1 MHGNFHSCLLQ
12 VAPSMKNLKLVLAIV
27 QVLLNVVALTDAF
40 VGGGRSNGFATR
52 SSVSSAPAVSSS
64 ALYSTWNNGNSY
76 GKGPFTFYKGF
87 DEWMKPFP
95 EEDRELYPDMFRIPA
110 GTFEVRMA
118 RPLGIVFEEL
128 EAGGGGGV
136 YVKELVEGGNA
147 EAKGVIKPGDRLIAV
162 TAVKVVGA
170 KWERRLLPCT
180 TWDFDTVVGAI
191 GSNDIKWGCNDVI
204 LLFER
209 PGEAD
214 EDEVKKHLAFFEPPF
229 DSMWK
234 RA

>member
-1 MHGNFHSCLLQ
+1 MTNLL
-12 VAPSMKNLKLVLAIV
+12 S
-27 QVLLNVVALTDAF
+27 VALVFSNLVTLTGAF
-40 VGGGRSNGFATR
+40 VINAR
-52 SSVSSAPAVSSS
+52 SVSSAAESSSSS
-64 ALYSTWNNGNSY
+64 ALYSTWNNGNKY
-76 GKGPFTFYKGF
+76 GKGQFTFYKGF

-95 EEDRELYPDMFRIPA
+95 SEDRELYPEMFRIPT
-110 GTFEVRMA
+110 GVYEVRMA

-128 EAGGGGGV
+128 EAGGGGV
-136 YVKELVEGGNA
+136 YVTDLVEGGYA
-147 EAKGVIKPGDRLIAV
+147 EAKGIIKPGDKLIGV

-180 TWDFDTVVGAI
+180 TWNFDTVVDAI
-191 GSNDIKWGCNDVI
+191 GSNDSKWGCSDVV

-209 PGEAD
+209 PGEAN
-214 EDEVKKHLAFFEPPF
+214 EEEVKKHLEFFEPPF